1 VGANSWRT
9 TGDIRDQWQSM
20 DRIGFGQFNIGPLT
34 GMPADEAAISVAD
47 FTRAGHFNDPDMLE
61 VGNGHMTSDEYKTHF
76 SLWCLLASPLLAG
89 NDVSIMNQ
97 ETKDI
102 LMNAEVIA
110 VNQDPAGLAAK
121 RLPPKGTSE
130 VVMRPLKD
138 KSIAVGL
145 FNRDDKPADISV
157 TWASLGIKAKK
168 PHLRDLWKHAPLTAE
183 ADRFN
188 ASVPAHGVVMI
199 RVSAK

>member
-1 VGANSWRT
+1 
-9 TGDIRDQWQSM
+9 
-20 DRIGFGQFNIGPLT
+20 
-34 GMPADEAAISVAD
+34 
-47 FTRAGHFNDPDMLE
+47 
-61 VGNGHMTSDEYKTHF
+61 
-76 SLWCLLASPLLAG
+76 
-89 NDVSIMNQ
+89 
-97 ETKDI
+97 
-102 LMNAEVIA
+102 

-121 RLPPKGTSE
+121 RLPSKGTSE

-145 FNRDDKPADISV
+145 FNRDDKSADISV

-168 PHLRDLWKHAPLTAE
+168 PRLRDLWKHAPLTAE